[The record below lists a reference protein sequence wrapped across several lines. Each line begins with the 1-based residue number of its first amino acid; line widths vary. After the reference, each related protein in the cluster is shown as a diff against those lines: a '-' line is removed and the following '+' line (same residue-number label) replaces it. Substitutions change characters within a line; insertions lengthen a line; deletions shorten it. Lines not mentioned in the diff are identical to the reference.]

1 MNSTG
6 VSIRDFGSRQLQALL
21 HSVHLGDVANNA
33 VELLSES
40 LGPGGYRPLS
50 EPPAWASDVA
60 DDNTPFEFST
70 AFADGEPTTVR
81 VLLEPTAFDPSP
93 IANMNAAVDV
103 LESLARRHHLP
114 LDRFDA
120 VRDLFLPS
128 EPQGHFSLW
137 FSLVF
142 RKDTPP
148 AIKIYLNPEVHGVA
162 EAPLLVGEGLARLGY
177 GAGHATI
184 VEHVRRRAEGLDSYS
199 FFALDLN
206 DSPGARVK
214 VYLSHRDATADDA
227 AMAAAGAHG
236 VSPESIRDFCA
247 MSGGQS
253 GPYTER
259 PLVSS
264 YTFLPGD
271 VDRPTGYSLYM
282 PVRTYVNNDAEARER
297 VLAVLDHHR
306 VDPAPF
312 EGALAAVTRRPL
324 AEGVGLIAHVSLR
337 AGAPRPGVTVYLSS
351 EAYATT
357 SPRVATLVS

>member
-1 MNSTG
+1 VNTTG
-6 VSIRDFGSRQLQALL
+6 VSIRDFGGRQLHALL
-21 HSVHLGDVANNA
+21 HSVQLGDLANNA
-33 VELLSES
+33 VGLLSES

-50 EPPAWASDVA
+50 TTPAWASGVA

-70 AFADGEPTTVR
+70 AFAAGEPTTVR
-81 VLLEPTAFDPSP
+81 VLVEPTALDPSP
-93 IANMNAAVDV
+93 MANMDAAVDV
-103 LESLARRHHLP
+103 LESLARRHDLP

-128 EPQGHFSLW
+128 DPRGEFSLW

-142 RKDTPP
+142 RKDVPP
-148 AIKIYLNPEVHGVA
+148 AIKVYLNPEVRGQA

-184 VEHVRRRAEGLDSYS
+184 VEHARRRDEGLDRYS

-214 VYLSHRDATADDA
+214 VYLSHQDATAEDA
-227 AMAAAGAHG
+227 ATAARGARDVDADSVH
-236 VSPESIRDFCA
+236 DFCV
-247 MSGGQS
+247 MSGGQP
-253 GPYTER
+253 GPYAER

-271 VDRPTGYSLYM
+271 VDRPRGFSLYM
-282 PVRTYVNNDAEARER
+282 PVRTYVTDDVEARER

-306 VDPAPF
+306 VDPTPF
-312 EGALAAVTRRPL
+312 EDALATVARRPL
-324 AEGVGLIAHVSLR
+324 ADGVGLIAHVSLR

-351 EAYATT
+351 EAYDKA